1 MKKLMTTIGIIL
13 LIVVVAHTRNVIA
26 DCVPPPADLISWWS
40 GDGNADDRMNSSPG
54 TPMNGTTYGEGKVL
68 GAFSFDGIDD
78 YVWIGNPDNLKL
90 SQGEY
95 TVDAWVN
102 FTSLIAPAGSGLCIY
117 PGCDFTIVSKMG
129 LDQYGQMNG
138 NGWRLLKQSDNR
150 VWFIV
155 GAPYGADSGGPNV
168 LQSISPVGA
177 GEWYHV
183 ATVKTSDSIS
193 LYVNGELQESKP
205 LPVDYTDDDTSDVVI
220 GQCLAE
226 PASAMYGLID
236 ELEIFARALSQV
248 EIQAIYNAGS
258 EGKCTSSEPTLIVVK
273 NGSGSCT
280 VTSYPPGI
288 DCGSDC
294 SENYPEGT
302 EVTLGVSPDP
312 GSVFGGWS
320 GGGCSGIDGCVLSTT
335 TNTTMV
341 TVTCNHSG
349 VALLS
354 PNDGEIIG
362 PCSMIASYQ
371 PTFNWAST
379 ETFGSY
385 NIRVSVSSTDF
396 KTDKNLIL
404 SAKVSGTKYT
414 WKPDLTSW
422 LTMMRKSYN
431 RGNAR
436 DIYWKVIGKRSD
448 GTTVESAVWRFR
460 VGQAQP
466 VTLIDPPDAL
476 DSGIAPTFSFNT
488 NGNIKFMLE
497 FSPLADFSDPEQ
509 VVGFPSSRKDPN
521 ADPVK
526 DHTLTWDQWTVV
538 KKRLGAQGYFRV
550 KAWDTINRETLS
562 EISSIQIYY
571 FLVGDW
577 DISGTETVTVVLDG
591 QSDKGTYS
599 VYDHF
604 TFYLDR
610 RKFTMINLT
619 KGKWKELPEDKYTIT
634 FSYDYL
640 ASYFER
646 QLEGQLGVNVN
657 IRVTAFTMGGTEN
670 RSEGTIEGRMSL
682 KMSIDI
688 PYYDASGTISDY
700 VKFTG
705 YRMSS
710 GYLLDSQET
719 LLKKS
724 SLGET
729 LGQYLRERLS
739 DH

>member
-1 MKKLMTTIGIIL
+1 MKKLIATIGIIL
-13 LIVVVAHTRNVIA
+13 LIVVVADTRNAIG
-26 DCVPPPADLISWWS
+26 DCVPPPAGLISWWP
-40 GDGNADDRMNSSPG
+40 GDGNADDRMNNNPG
-54 TPMNGTTYGEGKVL
+54 TAMNGTTYGEGKVL

-129 LDQYGQMNG
+129 LDQYGQVNV

-155 GAPYGADSGGPNV
+155 GAPYGAGSGGPNV
-168 LQSISPVGA
+168 LQSISEVTA

-183 ATVKTSDSIS
+183 AVVKTLDAMA

-236 ELEIFARALSQV
+236 EVENFARALSQA

-258 EGKCTSSEPTLIVVK
+258 AGKCTSPTLTVVK
-273 NGSGSCT
+273 VGSGNCT
-280 VTSYPPGI
+280 VMSNPSGI
-288 DCGSDC
+288 NCGDDC
-294 SENYPEGT
+294 SESYPEDT
-302 EVTLGVSPDP
+302 EVTLSVSPDP

-320 GGGCSGIDGCVLSTT
+320 GGGCSGIDGCVVSTT

-349 VALLS
+349 AALLS
-354 PNDGEIIG
+354 PNDGEIFG

-385 NIRVSVSSTDF
+385 NIRVSISSTDF
-396 KTDKNLIL
+396 KTDKNLLL
-404 SAKVSGTKYT
+404 SAQVSGAKYQ
-414 WKPDLTSW
+414 WKPDITSW
-422 LTMMRKSYN
+422 LKIMKTSYN
-431 RGNAR
+431 RGSVR
-436 DIYWKVIGKRSD
+436 DIYWKVIGKRLD
-448 GTTVESAVWRFR
+448 GTKIESRVWRFR
-460 VGQAQP
+460 VEPAQP
-466 VTLIDPPDAL
+466 VTMIDPPDAL
-476 DSGIAPTFSFNT
+476 DSGIAPTFSFNA
-488 NGNIKFMLE
+488 NCNVKFMLE
-497 FSPLADFSDPEQ
+497 FSPLADFSDPQ
-509 VVGFPSSRKDPN
+509 QAVGFLSSMKDPN

-526 DHTLTWDQWTVV
+526 DKTLSWDQWTVV
-538 KKRLGAQGYFRV
+538 KKRLGAQGYFRIR
-550 KAWDTINRETLS
+550 AWDTINRETLS
-562 EISSIQIYY
+562 EIGSIQIYY
-571 FLVGDW
+571 FLVGNW
-577 DISGTETVTVVLDG
+577 DISGTETVRVVLDG
-591 QSDKGTYS
+591 QSEEGTFS
-599 VYDHF
+599 VYDYF

-610 RKFTMINLT
+610 RKFSMINLK
-619 KGKWKELPEDKYTIT
+619 KGKWKELPNDKYTIT
-634 FSYDYL
+634 FPYDYL

-646 QLEGQLGVNVN
+646 QLEDQLGVNVN
-657 IRVTAFTMGGTEN
+657 IRVTAFSMGGTEK
-670 RSEGTIEGRMSL
+670 RPEDTIKGKMSL

-700 VKFTG
+700 ITYTG
-705 YRMSS
+705 YRMSA
-710 GYLLDSQET
+710 GYQLDSQET

-724 SLGET
+724 PFGKT
-729 LGQYLRERLS
+729 LGQYLKEMLP